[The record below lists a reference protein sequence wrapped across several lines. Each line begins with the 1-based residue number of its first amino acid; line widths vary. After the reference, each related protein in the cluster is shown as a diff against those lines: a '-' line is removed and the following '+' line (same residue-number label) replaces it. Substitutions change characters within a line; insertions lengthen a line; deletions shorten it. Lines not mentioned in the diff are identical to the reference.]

1 MSGWEMVR
9 ALVSLV
15 LACVPIGLSLWA
27 FLDVAHRPA
36 WAWALADRNRLVWLA
51 AIGLGVLFCGLGVVV
66 SVYYLVRVRPQIAA
80 VESGRL

>member
-1 MSGWEMVR
+1 MSGWEIVW

-66 SVYYLVRVRPQIAA
+66 SVYYLARVRPQIAA
-80 VESGRL
+80 AESGRL